1 MVSFLFVSFW
11 ISSFVFS
18 VSFVLC
24 TSNLIRFSLSMKRRF
39 LISRCCASNG
49 FLTMEVILEAI
60 SAWSNNSDFFLVFG
74 STRYHFLP
82 DGLLYSYQNL
92 SPKFIQLG
100 LTSVEKI
107 NLLSLLGENLEANW

>member
-1 MVSFLFVSFW
+1 LLVSFW
-11 ISSFVFS
+11 ISSFVLT
-18 VSFVLC
+18 VSLLLW
-24 TSNLIRFSLSMKRRF
+24 TSKRIKFSLSMQRRF
-39 LISRCCASNG
+39 LISRCWASKG

-60 SAWSNNSDFFLVFG
+60 SAWSNNSDFFLLFG
-74 STRYHFLP
+74 STKYHFLP